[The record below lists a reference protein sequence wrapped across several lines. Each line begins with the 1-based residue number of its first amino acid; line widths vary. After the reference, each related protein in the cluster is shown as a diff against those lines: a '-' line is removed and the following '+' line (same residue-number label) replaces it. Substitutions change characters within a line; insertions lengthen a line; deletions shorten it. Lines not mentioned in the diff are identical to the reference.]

1 MKIKL
6 YILFAL
12 SALMLAAC
20 SDIAEDERLS
30 YVKPQVGGRCVLI
43 EDFTGQDC
51 PNCPA
56 ATAIIEQLQE
66 QYTGDTVIA
75 VAIHS
80 GHFGVWDKPGQ
91 TGLRTATGDEYYNHF
106 NIESQPSGVIDR
118 FGGVL
123 QMSAW
128 TAATQYFL
136 KQTAPVNLELSNQY
150 SPISRELN
158 IRLEAIG
165 TQGNIKGKVQIW
177 LTEDGIKAYQIDGR
191 KRRDDYVHN
200 HVFRAAVNGTW
211 GEDIALSEG
220 QSKSTNYQY
229 TLPEGWNADHV
240 SVVAFV
246 YNDDEGVLQVTRK
259 NIQ

>member
-136 KQTAPVNLELSNQY
+136 KQTAPVNLPVHLY
-150 SPISRELN
+150 
-158 IRLEAIG
+158 
-165 TQGNIKGKVQIW
+165 
-177 LTEDGIKAYQIDGR
+177 
-191 KRRDDYVHN
+191 RD
-200 HVFRAAVNGTW
+200 R
-211 GEDIALSEG
+211 I
-220 QSKSTNYQY
+220 
-229 TLPEGWNADHV
+229 P
-240 SVVAFV
+240 
-246 YNDDEGVLQVTRK
+246 
-259 NIQ
+259 

>member
-1 MKIKL
+1 MKIKP

-20 SDIAEDERLS
+20 SDISEDERLS

-91 TGLRTATGDEYYNHF
+91 VGLRTATGDEYYNHF

-136 KQTAPVNLELSNQY
+136 QQKARVNLALTSHY
-150 SPISRELN
+150 SPLSRQLD
-158 IRLEAIG
+158 IHLESVG
-165 TQGNIKGKVQIW
+165 TQGTVNGKVQIW
-177 LTEDGIKAYQIDGR
+177 LTEDSIHAYQISGR
-191 KRRDDYVHN
+191 ERISNYVHN

-220 QSKSTNYQY
+220 QAKGLDYSY
-229 TLPEGWNADHV
+229 TLPEEWNADHI